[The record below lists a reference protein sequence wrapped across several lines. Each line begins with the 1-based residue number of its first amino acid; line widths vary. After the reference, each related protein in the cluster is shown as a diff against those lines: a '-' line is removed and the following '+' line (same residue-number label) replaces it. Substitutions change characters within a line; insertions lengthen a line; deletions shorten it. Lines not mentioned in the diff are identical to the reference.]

1 MEKQKINL
9 CNIRYKNSMQPI
21 DWAYYTK
28 FYPEKAK
35 AIRELRIDTG
45 VSLSEG
51 KDVIEEIFAR
61 FERGEVQQRP
71 ADAESPYK
79 APDVNYGE
87 GLKKAGK
94 GVGCCLFSIF
104 YIIFR
109 AIFSL
114 TGKYSGKRK

>member
-87 GLKKAGK
+87 GLKKREKAW
-94 GVGCCLFSIF
+94 VAACFLYFI
-104 YIIFR
+104 
-109 AIFSL
+109 
-114 TGKYSGKRK
+114 